1 MSVKA
6 SRSVVIRFIRAVL
19 LSLGLLALIPADAWA
34 QWIVSSPN
42 GSISISVSLNPST
55 GALSY
60 SVTQGGAVMLES
72 SALGISTSVGDF
84 SNGLS
89 FVSRASTVINESY
102 SLPGR
107 KKASYVNH
115 ANEAVLRF
123 SKGGQELHLVVRA
136 YDDGIAYR
144 YRVPGSGSLTIHGE
158 SSSFN
163 LLDTATGHAQ
173 SYVSNYEG
181 YYTARGSFITG
192 DFGMPV
198 LATAGNRWL
207 LLAESDI
214 GGNYHTAR
222 LTGGS
227 GNNLRWVWP
236 TATGVS
242 AARPFNSPWR
252 AAVIGSLAN
261 IVESNLIENLSAP
274 SRLAD
279 TSWIRPGRA
288 GWSWRAGGNQSDYNT
303 HVSFVDSASMM
314 GWEYY
319 LVDDGWQESWVPSLV
334 SYANSKNVGIW
345 LWVNDEDVKTEA
357 QMRTLFSRWAG
368 WGVRGVK
375 VDFFDGDSQV
385 TMQLYEKLAQIAAEY
400 RLLVNFH
407 GCTKPNG
414 LGRKWPNVL
423 TQEGV
428 FGAEQG
434 ELSAAHNLSLLFT
447 RNAIGPMDYTPGAYS
462 NSGGQTTWAHQTAL
476 LVMFASYVQHYSD
489 HGAMYRDSIAREF
502 IRALPSAWDDTR
514 LLEGNPSQ
522 YATLA
527 RRREN
532 DWYVGTIVSGTGR
545 TAAIPLS
552 FLTAG
557 TNYTAHIYT
566 DGTSDNDIA
575 YQVQSVT
582 SNSVLNL
589 PLRANGGAAI
599 RITAQSV
606 SVVPS
611 AIYKIINRNS
621 GKALAVQGAS
631 RADTAPVLQW
641 AYVDSTTNDE
651 WRLVD
656 VGGGY
661 HGLINRNSGRTLDV
675 SGASTTAGARLIQFT
690 SRGSANQQWQLVD
703 VGGGYVQIVSRNSG
717 MVLDVEDNATTD
729 GASIIQWPWNG
740 GTNQQWQLVQVGSVP

>member
-1 MSVKA
+1 M
-6 SRSVVIRFIRAVL
+6 
-19 LSLGLLALIPADAWA
+19 GLLALIPANAWA
-34 QWIVSSPN
+34 QWTVSSPN
-42 GSISISVSLNPST
+42 GATSISVNLSST

-60 SVTQGGAVMLES
+60 SVTQGGAVVLES
-72 SALGISTSVGDF
+72 SALGISTSAGDF
-84 SNGLS
+84 STGLS
-89 FVSRASTVINESY
+89 FVARANTVINESY

-107 KKASYVNH
+107 KKASYVNS

-144 YRVPGSGSLTIHGE
+144 YRIPGSGSLSIYSEG
-158 SSSFN
+158 SAFN
-163 LLDTATGHAQ
+163 LLDASTGYAQ

-181 YYTARGSFITG
+181 YYPARSSFASG
-192 DFGMPV
+192 NFGMPV
-198 LATAGNRWL
+198 LATAGSRWV

-214 GGNYHTAR
+214 GGSYHTAQ
-222 LTGGS
+222 LAGGS
-227 GNNLRWVWP
+227 GNTLRLAWP
-236 TATGVS
+236 TATSVS
-242 AARPFNSPWR
+242 TSRPFNSPWR
-252 AAVIGSLAN
+252 AAVIGSLATL
-261 IVESNLIENLSAP
+261 VESSLVENLGAP
-274 SRLAD
+274 SQLAD

-303 HVSFVDSASMM
+303 HVAFVDSAAAM

-319 LVDDGWQESWVPSLV
+319 LVDEGWQDSWVPTLV
-334 SYANSKNVGIW
+334 NYANTKNVGIW
-345 LWVNDEDVKTEA
+345 LWVNDEDVKTET

-375 VDFFDGDSQV
+375 VDFFDGDTQV
-385 TMQLYEKLAQIAAEY
+385 TMQLYEKLAQVAAEY

-407 GCTKPNG
+407 GSTKPNG
-414 LGRKWPNVL
+414 IGRKWPNVL

-447 RNAIGPMDYTPGAYS
+447 RNAIGAMDYTPGAYS

-476 LVMFASYVQHYSD
+476 PVLFASYVQHYSD

-502 IRALPSAWDDTR
+502 LRALPATWDDTR

-522 YATLA
+522 YATIA
-527 RRREN
+527 RRRGT

-545 TAAIPLS
+545 TAVIPLS

-557 TNYTAHIYT
+557 TTYTAHIYL

-575 YQVQSVT
+575 YKVQSVT
-582 SNSVLNL
+582 STSVLNL

-599 RITAQSV
+599 RITTQNVPVV
-606 SVVPS
+606 SSP
-611 AIYKIINRNS
+611 IYKIVNRQS
-621 GKALAVQGAS
+621 GKVLAVQNAS
-631 RADTAPVLQW
+631 RSDGAAVIQW

-656 VGGGY
+656 AGGGY
-661 HGLINRNSGRTLDV
+661 YGLVNRGSGRTLDV
-675 SGASTTAGARLIQFT
+675 YDASVTAGAHLIQYT

-703 VGGGYVQIVSRNSG
+703 VGGGYVRIVSRNSG
-717 MVLDVEDNATTD
+717 MVLDVKDNSLDD
-729 GASIIQWPWNG
+729 GASVIQWPWG
-740 GTNQQWQLVQVGSVP
+740 GGANQQWQLVQVGSVP